1 MSIKQHW
8 DHVYQNS
15 SVDQLGWYE
24 STPEPSLNLIG
35 RCNLH
40 KDAAILNVGAGA
52 TTLVDELLELGYR
65 NIVANDISNSAL
77 EKLQQ
82 RLGSEKS
89 TWVQWIVDDL
99 SNPNALLSLKQ
110 VDLWHDRAVLHFLQ
124 DPREQLEYFK
134 LLLKLVKQEG
144 FVIIAAYH
152 LDGAKRCSG
161 LPVFRY
167 NAAILQKNLG
177 KEFIQKDAFDY
188 SYSTPSGASR
198 KYIYTLFQ
206 RKSI

>member
-152 LDGAKRCSG
+152 LDGAERCSG

-167 NAAILQKNLG
+167 NAAMLQKNLG